1 MSPQMLWTLSGS
13 KQSPVGQNSAPL
25 SPSHLHTA
33 WPLTQPLEDNLQQ
46 SHYVALIIFFFSSS
60 DLTLCRVA
68 GLGRRVRGREEE
80 GKDAGQ
86 TRATAASWED
96 WPAWSRFEPPTL
108 QLSVTR
114 WPKLGVRTTHQP
126 ELMDLAAD
134 AAEPPTANYF
144 HRETSDRTA
153 FIGSLLGH
161 LLSQGSKKI
170 VLNYRKP
177 TKWAT

>member
-1 MSPQMLWTLSGS
+1 
-13 KQSPVGQNSAPL
+13 
-25 SPSHLHTA
+25 
-33 WPLTQPLEDNLQQ
+33 
-46 SHYVALIIFFFSSS
+46 
-60 DLTLCRVA
+60 
-68 GLGRRVRGREEE
+68 
-80 GKDAGQ
+80 
-86 TRATAASWED
+86 
-96 WPAWSRFEPPTL
+96 
-108 QLSVTR
+108 
-114 WPKLGVRTTHQP
+114 
-126 ELMDLAAD
+126 MDLAAD